1 LITKTPEV
9 EVKPS
14 PQPTKMEAKARH
26 SKFEVLSNKDIKMFE
41 DLIGPENVLT
51 DTDGFVVDV
60 TKKFSGIGSIVLTP
74 TTTE

>member
-1 LITKTPEV
+1 
-9 EVKPS
+9 
-14 PQPTKMEAKARH
+14 MERKARH

-60 TKKFSGIGSIVLTP
+60 TKKFSGVGSIVLTP